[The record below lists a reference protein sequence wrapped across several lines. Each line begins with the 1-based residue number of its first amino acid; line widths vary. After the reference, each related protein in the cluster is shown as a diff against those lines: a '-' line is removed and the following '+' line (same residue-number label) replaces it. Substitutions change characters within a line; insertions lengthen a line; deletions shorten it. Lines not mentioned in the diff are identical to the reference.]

1 MFALQKLSNKIPLL
15 PFFVQAE
22 WSLKSEYAAAVFEN
36 DDNDNDVCCFV
47 TIKRYRDCF
56 CLLMAWHGGEYF
68 SKEKPEKSLNN
79 IKT

>member
-15 PFFVQAE
+15 PFLNKRE

-47 TIKRYRDCF
+47 TIKCYHDCF
-56 CLLMAWHGGEYF
+56 CLLMAWHTMCKLTVSIFTKGNHEN
-68 SKEKPEKSLNN
+68 L
-79 IKT
+79 